1 VLSPG
6 PKSAILVAL
15 AGMRIWMRLDSHSL
29 GERYEG
35 ECAERHGGRGD
46 SEEEQQ
52 ERALRE

>member
-1 VLSPG
+1 
-6 PKSAILVAL
+6 VAL